1 MEMLKPLLAAILDE
15 ASFDLEYKETGHS
28 GGSRRPSVERIS
40 AAELRELATRQ
51 GQQVLDRSV
60 RVRAS
65 DQAMSGLVDAL
76 RQVLGRFIGPE
87 SDRIGHAFP
96 VGAANSYGCHSLQ
109 GNGDLCNDEFTTSVQ
124 GFANALI
131 QAAAIAG
138 VMETVRSLA
147 DWERGEAIGTDV
159 LTVVNNMFLD
169 APVSLGKCSRLIPLA
184 LTTNELPRLPV
195 SGPTPAF
202 DYLGLTLLSRRVS
215 ASPVFFRPM
224 GEAGKPTVRSRVV
237 NTVDL
242 DVLCEAPSPHA
253 NRHVSTGHSW

>member
-76 RQVLGRFIGPE
+76 RQVLGRSIDPE

-96 VGAANSYGCHSLQ
+96 VGAANSYGCHSLR
-109 GNGDLCNDEFTTSVQ
+109 GNGDLCDDGFTTPVQ
-124 GFANALI
+124 GFANALV
-131 QAAAIAG
+131 QAVAKDKIG
-138 VMETVRSLA
+138 YEFNFNRHFYKYTPPRPLEEIDA
-147 DWERGEAIGTDV
+147 DLKDTEAEI
-159 LTVVNNMFLD
+159 M
-169 APVSLGKCSRLIPLA
+169 RLLR
-184 LTTNELPRLPV
+184 EV
-195 SGPTPAF
+195 SG
-202 DYLGLTLLSRRVS
+202 
-215 ASPVFFRPM
+215 
-224 GEAGKPTVRSRVV
+224 
-237 NTVDL
+237 
-242 DVLCEAPSPHA
+242 
-253 NRHVSTGHSW
+253 

>member
-76 RQVLGRFIGPE
+76 RQVLGRFIDPE

-96 VGAANSYGCHSLQ
+96 VGAANSYGCHSLRD
-109 GNGDLCNDEFTTSVQ
+109 NDLCDEEFTTPVRRIASALVQ
-124 GFANALI
+124 AGNQHTHIRVIHRRESCRPRPESNTLT
-131 QAAAIAG
+131 QATSRN
-138 VMETVRSLA
+138 VTVA
-147 DWERGEAIGTDV
+147 
-159 LTVVNNMFLD
+159 
-169 APVSLGKCSRLIPLA
+169 
-184 LTTNELPRLPV
+184 
-195 SGPTPAF
+195 
-202 DYLGLTLLSRRVS
+202 
-215 ASPVFFRPM
+215 
-224 GEAGKPTVRSRVV
+224 
-237 NTVDL
+237 
-242 DVLCEAPSPHA
+242 
-253 NRHVSTGHSW
+253 